1 MISATTK
8 HHVIR
13 NKMSRLQNLL
23 LQAKEGLQPWERI
36 PGAKLPVIAAQ
47 CGVAE
52 LAEIRA
58 RIGALQQE
66 LSTVE
71 DWDGDT
77 QDDIHLTIAFFC
89 KLADLVETP

>member
-1 MISATTK
+1 
-8 HHVIR
+8 
-13 NKMSRLQNLL
+13 MSRLQNLL

-36 PGAKLPVIAAQ
+36 PGTKLPAIAAQ

-66 LSTVE
+66 LATVE

-77 QDDIHLTIAFFC
+77 QDDIHLTINFFS
-89 KLADLVETP
+89 KLADLVEELNAKGILNRP